1 MTAVYDAF
9 ARDYQRSKASPLRA
23 AIESWTIDRL
33 LGDIRARAI
42 FDAGCGDGFH
52 ARRLMAAGADRVA
65 GVDVSAAMIELARD
79 EERRAPQGVRYQC
92 CAVEDLPE
100 LPCAGYGAGGFD
112 IVLAAY
118 LLHYAPSVEVLAR
131 MCLRLANLLGS
142 GGRLVALVE
151 NPDQTPAD
159 YAGYAPYGFDKV
171 AAEPRAEASRIS
183 YSLVAGRQMIRF
195 DTWYYSRTTYERAL
209 RDAGFASIVWHPLEL
224 DPDAEAADYY
234 ADYLRNPPVLG
245 LTAELSGVSGS

>member
-1 MTAVYDAF
+1 MAAVYDAF
-9 ARDYQRSKASPLRA
+9 ALDYQRSKASPLRA

-33 LGDIRARAI
+33 LGDIRGRAI

-52 ARRLMAAGADRVA
+52 ARRLMAAGAQRLA
-65 GVDVSAAMIELARD
+65 GVDVSAAMIRLAR
-79 EERRAPQGVRYQC
+79 EEESRESLGILYQC

-112 IVLAAY
+112 VVLAAY

-131 MCLRLANLLGS
+131 MCRRLANVLKP

-151 NPDQTPAD
+151 NPDQTVAD

-171 AAEPRAEASRIS
+171 AVEPRGEASRIR
-183 YSLVAGRQMIRF
+183 YSLVAGRQMIHF
-195 DTWYYSRTTYERAL
+195 DTWYYSRDRYERVL
-209 RDAGFASIVWHPLEL
+209 RDAGFSAIAWHPLEL
-224 DPDAEAADYY
+224 DPGADGTGYY

-245 LTAELSGVSGS
+245 LTAEFPGVQRS